1 MIFYKKYSSP
11 VDDHKNHNSNEPS
24 KNPNNSPSEKASDH
38 HKENLDH
45 SLKEQNKENLMEE
58 VKQAEKS
65 DENSD
70 DDADEDA
77 DEDSHEDKTIYS
89 GFNFSNIES
98 IKSYI
103 LEYKTLLE
111 NYEKEFTNP
120 EVLEYFILSTS
131 FIKEWKEFVSYDEII
146 NEKPP
151 CKAFGKSFPEF
162 FNKDLLHEEKSDM
175 EVIARNDE
183 EKCQLKEG
191 LQENV
196 DFKIV
201 SKEIMNFFKKN
212 FHGRDIPRRAY
223 ILPNGHKRVEIYYKK
238 VQY

>member
-11 VDDHKNHNSNEPS
+11 VDEHKNHNSNEPS

-38 HKENLDH
+38 HKENLLNEH
-45 SLKEQNKENLMEE
+45 NKENLMEE

-65 DENSD
+65 AENSDD
-70 DDADEDA
+70 DDADED
-77 DEDSHEDKTIYS
+77 SHKDKTIYS

-131 FIKEWKEFVSYDEII
+131 FIKEWKEFVSYEEII
-146 NEKPP
+146 HDKPP

-162 FNKDLLHEEKSDM
+162 YNKDLLHEEKSDM

-238 VQY
+238 VLY

>member
-1 MIFYKKYSSP
+1 
-11 VDDHKNHNSNEPS
+11 
-24 KNPNNSPSEKASDH
+24 
-38 HKENLDH
+38 
-45 SLKEQNKENLMEE
+45 MEE
-58 VKQAEKS
+58 VKKAEKS
-65 DENSD
+65 DEEDSD
-70 DDADEDA
+70 DENED
-77 DEDSHEDKTIYS
+77 DHKETKIYS

-111 NYEKEFTNP
+111 NYEKEFKNP

-146 NEKPP
+146 NDKPP

-162 FNKDLLHEEKSDM
+162 YNKDLLQEEKSDM
-175 EVIARNDE
+175 EAIARTDE

-196 DFKIV
+196 HFQIV
-201 SKEIMNFFKKN
+201 SKETMNFFKKN

-238 VQY
+238 VQNLNF